1 MADFANNG
9 TMAVDANAKPIP
21 VMKPVSTEKL
31 ALTTAA
37 ASAASRTFTTN
48 VLRIVAD
55 VGCFYRLD
63 GTATTSHAYLP
74 VDTVEYI
81 KCETGDTLSVIL
93 ASGTGS
99 MYISEM
105 V

>member
-1 MADFANNG
+1 MTTKNNG
-9 TMAVDANAKPIP
+9 TLAVDGNAKPIP
-21 VMKPVSTEKL
+21 VMKPISTEKL
-31 ALTTAA
+31 ALTTSA
-37 ASAASRTFTTN
+37 ASAASRTYVTN

-55 VGCFYRLD
+55 VACFYRLD
-63 GTATTSHAYLP
+63 GTATTSHTYLP
-74 VDTVEYI
+74 PDTVEYI
-81 KCETGDTLSVIL
+81 KCESGDTLSVIL

>member
-1 MADFANNG
+1 MTTKNNG
-9 TMAVDANAKPIP
+9 TMAVDGNAKPIP

-31 ALTTAA
+31 ALSNVA
-37 ASAASRTFTTN
+37 ASAATRSLQTT
-48 VLRIVAD
+48 VLRIVSD
-55 VGCFYRLD
+55 VPCFYRLD
-63 GTATTSHAYLP
+63 GTATTSHTYLP
-74 VDTVEYI
+74 HTIEYI
-81 KCETGDTLSVIL
+81 KCETADTLSVIL

>member
-1 MADFANNG
+1 MTTKNNG
-9 TMAVDANAKPIP
+9 TMAVDGNAKPIP

-31 ALTTAA
+31 ALSNVA
-37 ASAASRTFTTN
+37 ASAATRSLQTT
-48 VLRIVAD
+48 VLRIVSD
-55 VGCFYRLD
+55 VPCFYRLD
-63 GTATTSHAYLP
+63 GTATTSHTYLP
-74 VDTVEYI
+74 PDTVEYI
-81 KCETGDTLSVIL
+81 KCETVDTLSVIL

>member
-1 MADFANNG
+1 MTTKNNG
-9 TMAVDANAKPIP
+9 TMAVDGNAKPIP

-31 ALTTAA
+31 ALSTTA
-37 ASAASRTFTTN
+37 ASAASRSFTTT

-55 VGCFYRLD
+55 VACFYRLD
-63 GTATTSHAYLP
+63 GTATTSHTYLP
-74 VDTVEYI
+74 PDTIEYI
-81 KCETGDTLSVIL
+81 KCEAVDTLSVIT

>member
-1 MADFANNG
+1 MTTKNNG
-9 TMAVDANAKPIP
+9 TLAVDGNAKPIP

-31 ALTTAA
+31 ALSTTA
-37 ASAASRTFTTN
+37 ASAATRTYTTN

-55 VGCFYRLD
+55 VSCFYRLD
-63 GTATTSHAYLP
+63 GTATTSHTYLP
-74 VDTVEYI
+74 PDTVEYI
-81 KCETGDTLSVIL
+81 KCEQGDTLSVIL